1 MAPPERFLYEV
12 FRLNDDGTRT
22 LVRECITESTTFRVG
37 VLSPGWHVTYVYALS
52 PEGARSEPS
61 RLPFFMHEDGGSM
74 VVSRHTG
81 IQSGAGSHI
90 Q

>member
-1 MAPPERFLYEV
+1 MARPVRFLYEV

-22 LVRECITESTTFRVG
+22 LVQECTTESTTLRLG
-37 VLSPGWHVTYVYALS
+37 GLSPGWHVTYVYALS
-52 PEGARSEPS
+52 PDGARSEPS
-61 RLPFFMHEDGGSM
+61 RLPFFMHECGGSM

-81 IQSGAGSHI
+81 IQSEADSHV

>member
-1 MAPPERFLYEV
+1 MARPVRFLYEV

-22 LVRECITESTTFRVG
+22 LVRECITESTTFRAG

-61 RLPFFMHEDGGSM
+61 RLPFFMRKDGGSM
-74 VVSRHTG
+74 VVSRHSG
-81 IQSGAGSHI
+81 IQSRAGSHI